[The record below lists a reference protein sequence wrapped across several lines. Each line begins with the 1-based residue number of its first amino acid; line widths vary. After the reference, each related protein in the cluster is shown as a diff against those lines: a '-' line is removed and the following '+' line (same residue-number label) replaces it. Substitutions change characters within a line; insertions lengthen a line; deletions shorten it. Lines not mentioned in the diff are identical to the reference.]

1 MDYRLLIV
9 EDNPKFS
16 DLIKDIFEEE
26 LGYTVT
32 AVNNAME
39 AQQELFRSKREN
51 KRFDLIITDMNLLGD
66 ENLGDSKD
74 LGGLLVLKTLRQ
86 IRETE
91 SCVILSGESLGMA
104 EVRSIRDEYSDII
117 FEIISKGEDVYG
129 TIMGV
134 VHPHVVKYSLRLF
147 LSYRRLDSIF
157 TDLIYYKLLEKFNA
171 NRIFRDVESIDM
183 GSDFREAIRDAI
195 TETDCML
202 VIIGPEWIST
212 TDEDGKPRLHKSLD
226 YVRFEVEDALRR
238 DKPIIP
244 VLLNDTPMPTADQL
258 PVDMIPL
265 ASKNAIRVRQGQ
277 DFAEDMKRL
286 VASVEKY
293 ARLD

>member
-1 MDYRLLIV
+1 MAYRLLIV

-39 AQQELFRSKREN
+39 AQQELFRSKREEN
-51 KRFDLIITDMNLLGD
+51 RFDLIITDMNLLGD
-66 ENLGDSKD
+66 ENLANSKD

-91 SCVILSGESLGMA
+91 LCVILSGESLGMA

-134 VHPHVVKYSLRLF
+134 VHPQVVKYSLRLF

-183 GSDFREAIRDAI
+183 GTDFREAIRDAI
-195 TETDCML
+195 SETDCML
-202 VIIGPEWIST
+202 VVIGSEWVST
-212 TDEDGKPRLHKSLD
+212 TDEDGKPRLHKPLD

-244 VLLNDTPMPTADQL
+244 ILLNDTPMPTADQL

-277 DFAEDMKRL
+277 DFNEDMKRL
-286 VASVEKY
+286 ITAVEKY
-293 ARLD
+293 ANLD